1 MANIS
6 EFYGTVTIKA
16 ESFDDLAS
24 LIYVHIKMDA
34 NAWYNTMLDD
44 YFHYDD
50 FKSLRAVLLEDI
62 DPDDLNAE
70 VEHSFSMSGSG
81 RWAATGNFN
90 WFFSQLFKDHDD
102 EDLLNHSLLI
112 KNKSFIAEF
121 EYIDSE
127 PGCNFVQTGTY
138 TLTYKKG
145 VESHDDYVEFS
156 GDYDATNLTEYDFY
170 EGFDVVDSKYAL
182 ANIDELLGYIR
193 DYRDDCDNEE
203 HSRILDG
210 LLQDRSAL
218 ISILEDDTHNY
229 LHYGVNEFIQV
240 VLLREN

>member
-24 LIYVHIKMDA
+24 LIYVHNKIDEK
-34 NAWYNTMLDD
+34 AWYGTRLDD
-44 YFHYDD
+44 YCYYDD
-50 FKSLRAVLLEDI
+50 FKSLKKALLEDI

-70 VEHSFSMSGSG
+70 VEHSFAMSGDG
-81 RWAATGNFN
+81 RWSATTNFN

-112 KNKSFIAEF
+112 KNKSFTARF
-121 EYIDSE
+121 EYNDAE
-127 PGCNFVQTGTY
+127 PGCDFVQQGTY
-138 TLTYKKG
+138 TLVYQKG

-156 GDYDATNLTEYDFY
+156 GGYNATNLIEYGFY
-170 EGFDVVDSKYAL
+170 EDFDVVDSQYAL
-182 ANIDELLGYIR
+182 ENIDELLEYIQ
-193 DYRDDCDNEE
+193 DYRNGCDNEE
-203 HSRILDG
+203 HSRMLDG
-210 LLQDRSAL
+210 LLQDRSVL
-218 ISILEDDTHNY
+218 ITILEDDIHNY

-240 VLLREN
+240 VLLKGD